1 MTPAASPETP
11 AQTAP
16 AAAPARARRRVRV
29 GWVLLLLLTLLFMA
43 IAFTLVEG
51 LQQGLPD
58 LPWAVVVNGQD
69 LWQLLQHHMRSED
82 AQFGAGVLLALL
94 VTIALVLLPLV
105 LVLAALLAVL
115 LPVLAAG
122 LFILLTL
129 SPLLAVGALLWWLL
143 RPARS
148 ASIRR

>member
-1 MTPAASPETP
+1 MTLAASPETP

-82 AQFGAGVLLALL
+82 AQFGERR
-94 VTIALVLLPLV
+94 
-105 LVLAALLAVL
+105 LAAEDTQQTLPFIGLDPVRRHQFWGDCGFGHACLRACRVFPGLLDER
-115 LPVLAAG
+115 PTKG
-122 LFILLTL
+122 K
-129 SPLLAVGALLWWLL
+129 GAEGPSVT
-143 RPARS
+143 R
-148 ASIRR
+148 